1 MKKKTLTDVERNNKI
16 AMMAHTITDTV
27 MLIFCV
33 LQVFSGLTSWSY
45 VLGVG
50 ILGLGP
56 VVAEHILW
64 RKDKA
69 TSAIKHLVAIGFAV
83 FYTVILFTSFN
94 NMVYTFAIPMI
105 LVVSVFNDTRYS
117 IMINTGTILESFII
131 VVLGARTGE
140 FGFLGMDAGIIQIV
154 VMILVGIYSI
164 MTANTLDRNVRQR
177 VQHVEEAQ
185 SRTETV
191 LQDISRLSEQMK
203 GGIEK
208 IYEDLEKLNQA
219 SDVTKD
225 SMKEV
230 SAGALET
237 AEAVQN
243 QLLQTEAIQS
253 KVDMV
258 DNAADHITENME
270 KTLQVLK
277 SGKQDMGN
285 LVEQVDAS
293 VKNSEDVAEK
303 LQTLDKY
310 MEEMNSIVE
319 IISEITSQTSLLAL
333 NASIEAARAG
343 EAGKGFAVVATEIT
357 GMATRTNEATVHI
370 TELIQNVSSAIR
382 EVVNVIYQ
390 MIEGINEEKEG
401 ASHTAKSF
409 ADIESN
415 TFAIRDNMQTLA
427 ESITDLQNA
436 NRVIVDSIQTISAIS
451 EEVSAHANM
460 TMGAEEENAA
470 VLEKISDKMQELITH
485 VQQS

>member
-1 MKKKTLTDVERNNKI
+1 MEKKTLTDVERNNKI
-16 AMMAHTITDTV
+16 AMTAHVIASTV

-33 LQVFSGLTSWSY
+33 LQAFSEMVSWSY

-56 VVAEHILW
+56 VAVEFIFW
-64 RKDKA
+64 KKNKA
-69 TSAIKHLVAIGFAV
+69 TPVIKHLVAIGFAV
-83 FYTVILFTSFN
+83 FYTVILFTAPN

-105 LVVSVFNDTRYS
+105 LVVSVYNDTRYS
-117 IMINTGTILESFII
+117 IMINAGTILESFIV
-131 VVLGARTGE
+131 VVLGSRTGG

-164 MTANTLDRNVRQR
+164 MMANTLNKNVKQR
-177 VQHVEEAQ
+177 VRNVEEAQ

-191 LQDISRLSEQMK
+191 LQDISELSERMK
-203 GGIEK
+203 GGIEN
-208 IYEDLEKLNQA
+208 IYEDLERLNQA

-258 DNAADHITENME
+258 DDAAEHITENME
-270 KTLQVLK
+270 KTLKVLE
-277 SGKQDMGN
+277 SGKKDMGS

-293 VKNSEDVAEK
+293 VKNSEDVAQK
-303 LQTLDKY
+303 LETLDKY

-319 IISEITSQTSLLAL
+319 IISGITSQTSLLAL

-357 GMATRTNEATVHI
+357 GMATQTNEATVHI

-382 EVVNVIYQ
+382 EVVDVIYQ

-427 ESITDLQNA
+427 DSIEELQDA

-451 EEVSAHANM
+451 EELSAHANM

-470 VLEKISDKMQELITH
+470 VLEKISDEMQELITH
-485 VQQS
+485 VQRS